1 MDADTKKRE
10 AGCTCH
16 QEEGDSEC
24 VIHDPPTCK
33 RCGCEYTMEWPNTEP
48 TTYCDACAHVVVDAA
63 EARAERAEATVAY
76 LRALDEWRRRAIGA
90 EKALCLGERI
100 TSRRDEY
107 MDWLAANPEPEPPEG
122 VAP

>member
-33 RCGCEYTMEWPNTEP
+33 RCGCEYTMEWPDTEP
-48 TTYCDACAHVVVDAA
+48 TKYCNACAHAVVEAA
-63 EARAERAEATVAY
+63 EARAEKAEGEVKY
-76 LRALDEWRRRAIGA
+76 LRAHREWAAAAGQAASR
-90 EKALCLGERI
+90 LGSI
-100 TSRRDEY
+100 VIPDW
-107 MDWLAANPEPEPPEG
+107 WLAANPEPQPPEG
-122 VAP
+122 CAP

>member
-33 RCGCEYTMEWPNTEP
+33 RCGCEYTMKWPDTEP
-48 TTYCDACAHVVVDAA
+48 TKYCNACAHAVVEAA
-63 EARAERAEATVAY
+63 EARAEKAEGEVRY
-76 LRALDEWRRRAIGA
+76 LRAVVAWRKGLA
-90 EKALCLGERI
+90 ESETCESCKCSDCQA
-100 TSRRDEY
+100 
-107 MDWLAANPEPEPPEG
+107 WLSANPEPQPPEG
-122 VAP
+122 CAP